1 MVGSWLDR
9 RHDLDLYDLLPNP
22 NKFDECDPDLG
33 PVYME
38 VGDPNPPVHI
48 ISHFNFIT
56 FT

>member
-22 NKFDECDPDLG
+22 YKFDESDPDLG

-38 VGDPNPPVHI
+38 VGDPR
-48 ISHFNFIT
+48 
-56 FT
+56 